1 MAYYG
6 VLKPFFAEHP
16 LPPETCDLIA
26 ADTALAIQSIL
37 HRHSKVQF
45 WDDDDAKNQVI
56 NDMDDYLFDE
66 VKGKLGVGMTLEQ
79 MDALIERTMQVAKSR
94 SGK

>member
-1 MAYYG
+1 
-6 VLKPFFAEHP
+6 LKPFFTEQP
-16 LPPETCDLIA
+16 LPPERTEAIA

-37 HRHSKVQF
+37 ARHWKVQF
-45 WDDDDAKNQVI
+45 WEDDDAQNQAI
-56 NDMDDYLFDE
+56 NDIDDYLFDE
-66 VKGKLGVGMTLEQ
+66 VKGKAGVAISLEQ